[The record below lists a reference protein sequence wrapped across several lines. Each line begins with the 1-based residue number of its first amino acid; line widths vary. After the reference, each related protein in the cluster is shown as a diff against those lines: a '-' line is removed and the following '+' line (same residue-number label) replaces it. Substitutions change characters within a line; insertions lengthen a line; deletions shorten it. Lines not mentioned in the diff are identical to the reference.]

1 MTMDKAAKG
10 MPMDTDMAA
19 ATAMTKFTGMVKA
32 MSLWLGL
39 DDYDWLNGC
48 DTMATALWQWLYS

>member
-1 MTMDKAAKG
+1 
-10 MPMDTDMAA
+10 
-19 ATAMTKFTGMVKA
+19 

-48 DTMATALWQWLYS
+48 DTMATALWQWLYSWLM